1 MFQSY
6 KPPPKPPDEQRGMLP
21 SFDQL
26 DRGRR
31 FRYKEMA
38 ERGGWRFKLVFYLVL
53 VVILIVVAV
62 PSAEA
67 YGYGQLKT
75 SFQAQQCSPVI
86 NTGGESIASTIDYR
100 FNGDVLAAADD
111 IITGLN
117 VQGVITLSNPSF
129 VPLYIPASSHKA
141 AITGGESQNI
151 VWTDATWLAPGG
163 RESEATTLQVDLRD
177 LPETALRALAYGG
190 AIQIEVVSEIPLG
203 QFSVTKTVVVAAS
216 VSQPL
221 SSYMK

>member
-6 KPPPKPPDEQRGMLP
+6 KPTPKPPSEQRGMLP

-26 DRGRR
+26 DRRRR
-31 FRYKEMA
+31 FHYREMV

-53 VVILIVVAV
+53 IVILIVVAV

-67 YGYGQLKT
+67 YGYGRLKT
-75 SFQAQQCSPVI
+75 SFQVQQCSPVI
-86 NTGGESIASTIDYR
+86 STSVESVASTIADR
-100 FNGDVLAAADD
+100 FNGDLLAAAD

-117 VQGVITLSNPSF
+117 VQGVINLSNPSF
-129 VPLYIPASSHKA
+129 VPLYIPATSHKA
-141 AITGGESQNI
+141 VIRGEGSQDV
-151 VWTDATWLAPGG
+151 VWTDARWLSPGS
-163 RESEATTLQVDLRD
+163 RESEAISLYFDSRDITKTTLRV
-177 LPETALRALAYGG
+177 LAYGG
-190 AIQIEVVSEIPLG
+190 TIQIEIASEIPLG
-203 QFSVTKTVVVAAS
+203 KFSVIKTANVLAN

>member
-6 KPPPKPPDEQRGMLP
+6 KPTPKPPGEQRGMLP
-21 SFDQL
+21 SFDEL
-26 DRGRR
+26 GRR
-31 FRYKEMA
+31 RRFHYKEMA

-53 VVILIVVAV
+53 VVIVIVVAV

-86 NTGGESIASTIDYR
+86 STGGESVGSTIVDM

-117 VQGVITLSNPSF
+117 VQGVITMRNPSF
-129 VPLYIPASSHKA
+129 VPLYIPATSHRV
-141 AITGGESQNI
+141 AIKGAESQNA
-151 VWTDATWLAPGG
+151 VWTAARWLAPGG
-163 RESEATTLQVDLRD
+163 RESEAASLQIDVRD
-177 LPETALRALAYGG
+177 LPETALRAFAYGG
-190 AIQIEVVSEIPLG
+190 NIQLEIVSEIPLG
-203 QFSVTKTVVVAAS
+203 QFSVTKTAVVSAS